1 MTLKKREYYL
11 ILLIFVLFIS
21 FHQIL
26 CEGEECDLETGENCN
41 EEECQNCGDDFRF
54 FYQDSKCHKCE
65 DISSQGP
72 FYTLVENECFIK
84 NQKTEDNELLINGT
98 YEIVNICKENYPIKL
113 GDICY
118 QNLPFLETELEE
130 EEEGEEG
137 QINYRCKY
145 FFYRINKYEF
155 SYYNCLGNCPTR
167 YKYYDYETKEC
178 IDNCFSGEHYLKKET
193 NGDTYIYRCS
203 DECIGT
209 VDKKEYIYENYCLD
223 QCPQERK
230 YYNTFTNEI
239 YHTTCLQNCSS
250 YISRG
255 NECLDTD
262 DCGGNFIKVDTSNN
276 IYSCTEGQSCPS
288 DYPYKYEKN
297 DKNYCLKSCKDSTDD
312 YFSTSSS
319 QSETTYIFENS
330 SGGEETTIVKTCVN
344 RIEGDEPY
352 YIDSQALKWVKD
364 CKNSIT
370 GIFNNGTHC
379 LKSCEGYFLYDEL
392 KCVTACDTEDV
403 GGDNTDK
410 YIYKDE
416 ENKICYKKCPSNSGK
431 EFYNSTKQCQTCNVP
446 QNENSIIKG
455 KEGYH
460 YKGEYLCKDSCEEN
474 EYHNGNDNICFSES
488 CQDTQ
493 IYKYQ
498 QFGKKIC
505 YKSCLDIKDNYKIE
519 YNYVCYNNINQIG
532 NVENYYFYNN
542 YGIIKYINK
551 VDFKE
556 CIEANLKY
564 LKGSECISNC
574 DENEYK
580 ILPTSDKI
588 GICFGTEKPNF
599 PIQTNNANLDYSS
612 YLFINNKIISNQ
624 CNYLKILDNNNNPIT
639 TFDENCVSI
648 CPQTYYEY
656 EEEKKCQSSCELYI
670 LNENEGGNKC
680 VAECNKFKMQK
691 DSLKYCVNKCKKTT
705 NDEYSF
711 YDSDKNC
718 FDSCNRSGKNDIYSL
733 EPINDHQLC
742 ITNCSI
748 YPSYPY
754 YNEEEKICRSECKGS
769 YPYYSKDIQTCIKQC
784 GNNEYVH
791 PGNICSEQPCPGNA
805 PFYYVITYDN
815 NEKVKYCV
823 PNCGSYNNK
832 EYKYYKINTGT
843 DDTEE
848 KECVERCEA
857 PSNLIYESRCYNS
870 CPEGLY
876 ENESQCFSNCV
887 PNYYIR
893 ESNNLK
899 CVPNCS
905 EQAPNIY
912 HTSSGECASFCPP
925 GESFIGDDNECLN
938 ICKSPNDYYIK
949 EDLDGHDNYKCL
961 PNCNGKVSING
972 TKECLDSC
980 GDLYEYNGKCYRNCL
995 NIINAE
1001 FSTKDINGK
1010 KICSSEC
1017 ISNEPY
1023 FEKDKICRSDCMSL
1037 SYNKIINDSN
1047 IPSYK
1052 FCVSE
1057 CNLNSDY
1064 KFLNIISDILYC
1076 KTTCENNK
1084 RYLKSDYKCRDKC
1097 PETNNYVLLNGNNPV
1112 ECLSE
1117 CPEGN
1122 EYARFD
1128 STSGEY
1134 RCSPTEC
1141 NSNEFYYLTD
1151 RRCLSGCNGDYRII
1165 DNKNNN
1171 ICTKTCEYYTN
1182 NTKIYSFDKD
1192 GEEKKCVFDCKT
1204 TTLPYTS
1211 REGKCVSSCPDTDY
1225 YDEEDKICRIK
1236 CPSGKK
1242 IDGQLCRN
1250 SCNDINKYE
1259 DENENCV
1266 NDCSTSETGYKYHK
1280 DGETKCLSDCSNL
1293 YIEDGVCKSSCSED
1307 KFIDEKSCL
1316 SICPIYKRYF
1326 TDTNNTCLTDCP
1338 KDKPYY
1344 TKIGDGDDAKYKC
1357 KASCNTYVPNSD
1369 PNINAQRCF
1378 DDDCESPFEKYIK
1391 ENNQKKCY
1399 NECPSTHNFI
1409 FNNECLIKCP
1419 EDKVYV
1425 PEIGNECQEWNICS
1439 TGIIKYNTK
1448 ECVKECS
1455 KTDIIYEHN
1464 YNGGNIKFCVDNCE
1478 IADKI
1483 SNKGLHTFK
1492 LTYDKKCVENCPGFS
1507 EAEGNECICKRLFYY
1522 NKTTG
1527 YKECLN
1533 PDFTLCET
1541 VPNFPILKMYENE
1554 CTNYCDGV
1562 LSLSETECYNNS
1574 YTCGENEEIKTLTNG
1589 DKVCVCKYKYYTI
1602 TENERNIKKCLS
1614 ENENCPSSNS
1624 LLIKETKE
1632 CVPECPSDNIQF
1644 GKTCILECPSD
1655 YTKVGSKCECSGTW
1669 YISDNSDLVCI
1680 NGECP
1685 SNKNLYVTDTKEC
1698 VSSCIGTGSEIYFNK
1713 TCVKEDNSEI
1723 EGRTKVSSSDDPYL
1737 KDISRQYFRCD
1748 NLWYY
1753 DQKGYDICS
1762 DKSSENSCED
1772 INFKYKISAT
1782 NQCVNKCPDNYYR
1795 FNDEC
1800 LYECK
1805 DNLKEINGKYMCECI
1820 KLWKYEDEATKNKIV
1835 CLSTDVCDNEYLL
1848 IKSTNQCI
1856 KDDKCPSE
1864 YAQFDKTCY
1873 NKDECPKELNT
1884 KYDEITQK
1892 CICEYKWYFDT
1903 ESETQHCLSEN
1914 GECPADYQYYNYA
1927 TKECT
1932 KTNTEISENNLYEF
1946 NYIFYSNCP
1955 ENTIIDENN
1964 PNKCICDPLLGYWY
1978 SEQQED
1984 GKDIYICA
1992 QEKCSELKPYNIYQQ
2007 KECIAECPEENKYL
2021 YRGICYDKCPYLTEV
2036 GNNNECQLSSV
2047 DNDIELENLEKAMT
2061 ENILELY
2068 KKSTSFD
2075 TNITTGSVGQ
2085 KIVTKNATV
2094 EFYGVNKK
2102 NKGKKDN
2109 IKSDLSYIDISDCLE
2124 KIYKSNNMKE
2134 GADIIILKFDV
2145 NKIPNKYLINPVEY
2159 KFINSEN
2166 GQELDASVCEHNSIR
2181 ISYPVHDLISR
2192 YDKLTKNRRKLEYMK
2207 ISLTS
2212 NNKESLREK
2221 LDKGKEIFDEYPA
2234 IDIFDINAKI
2244 YSDICM
2250 AVEVDGKDL
2259 VLEDRIDYFYP
2270 QLSLC
2275 ENNCTYNRTDFI
2287 NERVYCDCSYKTE
2300 FDFDREYSSS
2310 FEINSNQVKNA
2321 QNGNS
2326 NIAVLKCI
2334 SNLKSSKSISKNYGF
2349 IYSIIVI
2356 FIEIVLFCVIA
2367 FYGIRALLNKIKSKT
2382 NKNIENEYI
2391 TEENILKTSNIKKTD
2406 EDIKTSERNLGG
2418 PPKKKKNFDI
2428 EFIPQEYLFLFFN
2441 QGEKNSI
2448 KKIERDNVPF
2458 KTKYNT
2464 RILLEKK
2471 KGVNYDNVTPSGP
2484 FPPGQNVL
2492 VIVDNMDED
2501 INDYLGGDDDS
2512 SEEEKRKKKKEIK
2525 EKKSKKKEDSLE
2537 INPKPKLYKKTDY
2550 SISDYDP
2557 SDENYSI
2564 YYLDEEDD
2572 SPHEKGFLE
2581 SLKANQRFITRKY
2594 EIAAQNKN
2602 INFVELLCTEI
2613 LDKIYI
2619 TKILLFTKKFQ
2630 IFSLQLSVYFLCHI
2644 LLLVFI
2650 TLFFDIKTIRKIWQK
2665 ENYPGLGYYLGYGFA
2680 ACLIVWIIYR
2690 IFLCLL
2696 TNNDKIKEILK
2707 IIHYNNK
2714 FNMKKE
2720 KIIHKKFENL
2730 EWKIKFK
2737 FGFYTL
2743 IQLILLTFS
2752 FIYLTVFSTV
2762 YIGTQTKALKEYGIA
2777 LIEILIIKI
2786 IYAIALASMRYV
2798 SLTKHK
2804 KGLYNV
2810 VLFMST
2816 YLV

>member
-1 MTLKKREYYL
+1 MLYIIINLFLLK
-11 ILLIFVLFIS
+11 I
-21 FHQIL
+21 
-26 CEGEECDLETGENCN
+26 
-41 EEECQNCGDDFRF
+41 
-54 FYQDSKCHKCE
+54 KCE
-65 DISSQGP
+65 DCETESY
-72 FYTLVENECFIK
+72 YT
-84 NQKTEDNELLINGT
+84 INGGET
-98 YEIVNICKENYPIKL
+98 TCIEVNNINSGYKLIYGTKELVNICPEGYHYQL
-113 GDICY
+113 GNICY
-118 QNLPFLETELEE
+118 KKKPLNTGNEPDSDGEYKCSGSFYIET
-130 EEEGEEG
+130 
-137 QINYRCKY
+137 IDTFNYYTCY
-145 FFYRINKYEF
+145 
-155 SYYNCLGNCPTR
+155 STDNCPTTF
-167 YKYYDYETKEC
+167 KYYQISDGSNNKEC
-178 IDNCFSGEHYLKKET
+178 LKSCDGKTIKKET
-193 NGDTYIYRCS
+193 NEDTYIYRCS
-203 DECIGT
+203 ETCNRDNGKQE
-209 VDKKEYIYENYCLD
+209 VEYEYKETESKIIRYCLD
-223 QCPQERK
+223 DNKCPQEAK
-230 YYNTFTNEI
+230 YYYDSEEG
-239 YHTTCLQNCSS
+239 YKCLEKCNPGDFS
-250 YISRG
+250 
-255 NECLDTD
+255 DT
-262 DCGGNFIKVDTSNN
+262 NN
-276 IYSCTEGQSCPS
+276 ICVDSCNESGKKIIPDSNQNLCIEGDCPANF
-288 DYPYKYEKN
+288 PYLYEHT
-297 DKNYCLKSCKDSTDD
+297 DGESTIYYCLKSCADTINVLDIEVTYLYEKQEE
-312 YFSTSSS
+312 SSS
-319 QSETTYIFENS
+319 SIQKICTGTNPSTPDITYYKDTGLYKWVTDCKISLSGPFHDTDTCRSKCTAPYNCATFDNFECIEFNTDGEYYLDDPGNNEQKICYNECPDYLGRGFFDNNKQCQSCTVGEGFYRSGDKKCYQNCYDIGDDEQYYYNYNTNFCFKNGCNNPLYKYSEIPTTNQDIICYQSCFNITGANFEKDNICYTSQPSNIDQYYYYTIEEGSKTLTKYVKNRYDCVEAGFPYLNGITSKECITNCDDNKYKILPIKNDIGICCEDLNS
-330 SGGEETTIVKTCVN
+330 CKNSTYKYYNDSKKIITTQCKEFIVVDINGNELTSEKNCLAN
-344 RIEGDEPY
+344 CDNNYCEDIKNKLCYKECKNY
-352 YIDSQALKWVKD
+352 YIDS
-364 CKNSIT
+364 
-370 GIFNNGTHC
+370 
-379 LKSCEGYFLYDEL
+379 
-392 KCVTACDTEDV
+392 
-403 GGDNTDK
+403 
-410 YIYKDE
+410 
-416 ENKICYKKCPSNSGK
+416 
-431 EFYNSTKQCQTCNVP
+431 
-446 QNENSIIKG
+446 
-455 KEGYH
+455 
-460 YKGEYLCKDSCEEN
+460 
-474 EYHNGNDNICFSES
+474 
-488 CQDTQ
+488 
-493 IYKYQ
+493 
-498 QFGKKIC
+498 GKKIYVEKC
-505 YKSCLDIKDNYKIE
+505 DNYFYKESDNVNKCVDECGI
-519 YNYVCYNNINQIG
+519 VDGNNVITQHT
-532 NVENYYFYNN
+532 YYL
-542 YGIIKYINK
+542 
-551 VDFKE
+551 DTKE
-556 CIEANLKY
+556 CIDT
-564 LKGSECISNC
+564 CP
-574 DENEYK
+574 NEKTTNSFSYK
-580 ILPTSDKI
+580 IDTNHQPCLEECKTGEYYYDSTNPKLCVTECDKYY
-588 GICFGTEKPNF
+588 K
-599 PIQTNNANLDYSS
+599 
-612 YLFINNKIISNQ
+612 
-624 CNYLKILDNNNNPIT
+624 NNNN
-639 TFDENCVSI
+639 DNKLCVENCENG
-648 CPQTYYEY
+648 EY
-656 EEEKKCQSSCELYI
+656 I
-670 LNENEGGNKC
+670 
-680 VAECNKFKMQK
+680 
-691 DSLKYCVNKCKKTT
+691 
-705 NDEYSF
+705 
-711 YDSDKNC
+711 
-718 FDSCNRSGKNDIYSL
+718 
-733 EPINDHQLC
+733 
-742 ITNCSI
+742 
-748 YPSYPY
+748 
-754 YNEEEKICRSECKGS
+754 
-769 YPYYSKDIQTCIKQC
+769 
-784 GNNEYVH
+784 H
-791 PGNICSEQPCPGNA
+791 PGNICSTNECPSTS
-805 PFYYVITYDN
+805 PFFIKIIKTVNSVQIINKKCLSNCKDENYDYYSVNYNDAN
-815 NEKVKYCV
+815 FS
-823 PNCGSYNNK
+823 PNQCMNKSDCQGYIYNGGCYNN
-832 EYKYYKINTGT
+832 
-843 DDTEE
+843 
-848 KECVERCEA
+848 
-857 PSNLIYESRCYNS
+857 

-876 ENESQCFSNCV
+876 ISEDNKECAPKCDKNFYLNEGENPRYQCLDACND
-887 PNYYIR
+887 NYPY
-893 ESNNLK
+893 E
-899 CVPNCS
+899 
-905 EQAPNIY
+905 
-912 HTSSGECASFCPP
+912 TSSKECVKKCPKNQNY
-925 GESFIGDDNECLN
+925 IGKDNKCLTS
-938 ICKSPNDYYIK
+938 CENDENKYYIK
-949 EDLDGHDNYKCL
+949 KIFESDPDSSYPNYECKT
-961 PNCNGKVSING
+961 NCKSSNNKIYNYGE
-972 TKECLDSC
+972 KECLEECDDYLYIK
-980 GDLYEYNGKCYRNCL
+980 GDEKICYKNCYL
-995 NIINAE
+995 SDLP
-1001 FSTKDINGK
+1001 FSTKNNENK
-1010 KICSSEC
+1010 KVCANQCLKEG
-1017 ISNEPY
+1017 
-1023 FEKDKICRSDCMSL
+1023 EKNYLSDKICISKCKD
-1037 SYNKIINDSN
+1037 NAINNTIDDGDNS
-1047 IPSYK
+1047 
-1052 FCVSE
+1052 CVST
-1057 CNLNSDY
+1057 CNLLSQYKYLQVQSESDDS
-1064 KFLNIISDILYC
+1064 LHC
-1076 KTTCENNK
+1076 KNRCENFVNSK
-1084 RYLKSDYKCRDKC
+1084 NRYHKSNYICQEKCLA
-1097 PETNNYVLLNGNNPV
+1097 PNNYVVEDSAYENVN

-1117 CPEGN
+1117 CPNDRQYMRKNYNDEYICSNEECQEDEYIYMDTKICLENCGDSLYFYQIGTKKYCADSCYFFKDENLYFFEDSNDSTNKKKCVKNCEDTASKYTTLKNHCKNECGDNEYHNENEFICLSKCPHGTTNDGDGKLCKKCETINQYVDNNGNCVDRCENIGN
-1122 EYARFD
+1122 EYKYHNKDEYECLNNCNGKLIEDNVCKDYCETKLFRYEQNCLENCPPDRRFFIESNSGGHINKTCLNDCPQNYPFYNVETVNSMTLFKCTDECKTYIYNPD
-1128 STSGEY
+1128 SNKYSKLCLGEKCNNTY
-1134 RCSPTEC
+1134 KYYTYDSNNRAMCYQTCPTNYPYYKKEEESSDFIQCYHKCPDDYVHLTDNYQCIQYSEC
-1141 NSNEFYYLTD
+1141 N
-1151 RRCLSGCNGDYRII
+1151 
-1165 DNKNNN
+1165 
-1171 ICTKTCEYYTN
+1171 
-1182 NTKIYSFDKD
+1182 
-1192 GEEKKCVFDCKT
+1192 EEKK
-1204 TTLPYTS
+1204 
-1211 REGKCVSSCPDTDY
+1211 
-1225 YDEEDKICRIK
+1225 
-1236 CPSGKK
+1236 
-1242 IDGQLCRN
+1242 
-1250 SCNDINKYE
+1250 
-1259 DENENCV
+1259 
-1266 NDCSTSETGYKYHK
+1266 
-1280 DGETKCLSDCSNL
+1280 
-1293 YIEDGVCKSSCSED
+1293 
-1307 KFIDEKSCL
+1307 
-1316 SICPIYKRYF
+1316 
-1326 TDTNNTCLTDCP
+1326 
-1338 KDKPYY
+1338 
-1344 TKIGDGDDAKYKC
+1344 
-1357 KASCNTYVPNSD
+1357 
-1369 PNINAQRCF
+1369 
-1378 DDDCESPFEKYIK
+1378 
-1391 ENNQKKCY
+1391 
-1399 NECPSTHNFI
+1399 
-1409 FNNECLIKCP
+1409 
-1419 EDKVYV
+1419 
-1425 PEIGNECQEWNICS
+1425 
-1439 TGIIKYNTK
+1439 IKYNEK
-1448 ECVKECS
+1448 ECVVQCS
-1455 KTDIIYEHN
+1455 KTDKY
-1464 YNGGNIKFCVDNCE
+1464 YVKDGLTFCVDDCGDIPNS
-1478 IADKI
+1478 I
-1483 SNKGLHTFK
+1483 KGSITLK
-1492 LTYDKKCVENCPGFS
+1492 LTYDNKCNESCIDYS
-1507 EAEGNECICKRLFYY
+1507 EEDETNKLCICKRLFYY
-1522 NKTTG
+1522 DKTTG
-1527 YKECLN
+1527 YKKCLN
-1533 PDFTLCET
+1533 PDYTLCET
-1541 VPNFPILKMYENE
+1541 VPNYPILKMYENE
-1554 CTNYCDGV
+1554 CTNYCNGV

-1723 EGRTKVSSSDDPYL
+1723 EGRTKVSSSNDPYL

-1795 FNDEC
+1795 FNNEC

-1805 DNLKEINGKYMCECI
+1805 DNLKEINGEYMCECI
-1820 KLWKYEDEATKNKIV
+1820 KLWKYEDEATKKKIV

-2021 YRGICYDKCPYLTEV
+2021 YRGICYDKCPYLTEA

-2102 NKGKKDN
+2102 NKGKNDN

-2275 ENNCTYNRTDFI
+2275 ENNCTYNRTDFV

-2382 NKNIENEYI
+2382 NKSIENDYI
-2391 TEENILKTSNIKKTD
+2391 TEENILKTNNIKKTD
-2406 EDIKTSERNLGG
+2406 EDIKTSERNLEN

-2512 SEEEKRKKKKEIK
+2512 SEEEKRKKKK

-2650 TLFFDIKTIRKIWQK
+2650 TLFFDIKTIKKIWQK